1 MESQDKYIV
10 KWRNIMLS
18 ASSALETKDFNLY
31 YQLIDE
37 ANKIVDM
44 IKKDEE
50 LTYECN
56 NFGMANYV
64 FENALPKLFKS
75 NKNAVKEFIST
86 IKEDKNL
93 LNQFRFYYALNNFNE
108 NLDAK
113 EYLNESL
120 TILQENI
127 DTKTLNESNAKL
139 SNIIKKYNLKPSEII
154 SEDKINYFND
164 CDYLFKSSKK
174 LTNLAII
181 NKMTNNVVKYMTE
194 NAKSSNSDKE
204 NIINDINNFI
214 SKNSSSLNT
223 EEKEFV
229 KDVLNSNIDKRKN
242 VFNKLKNECVEILH
256 NTLKNTIDSDE
267 INELNEIKEQI
278 IKKEFCNET
287 LIKDIN
293 KLLEI
298 REVLMS

>member
-1 MESQDKYIV
+1 MESQDKYII

-50 LTYECN
+50 LTYECK
-56 NFGMANYV
+56 NFGIANYI
-64 FENALPKLFKS
+64 FENSLPNLFKT
-75 NKNAVKEFIST
+75 NKNVVKEFINT
-86 IKEDKNL
+86 IKEDDNL
-93 LNQFRFYYALNNFNE
+93 LNQFRFFYSLKNFNN
-108 NLDAK
+108 NLNAK

-120 TILQENI
+120 NI
-127 DTKTLNESNAKL
+127 IQNNINTKTLNDSNKKL
-139 SNIIKKYNLKPSEII
+139 SNIIEKYNIKPSETI
-154 SEDKINYFND
+154 SEDKLQYFND
-164 CDYLFKSSKK
+164 CDFLFKNRKK
-174 LTNLAII
+174 LTNLASI
-181 NKMTNNVVKYMTE
+181 NETTNNVIKYMTE
-194 NAKSSNSDKE
+194 NAKPLNDTNKSLVD
-204 NIINDINNFI
+204 DINNFI

-229 KDVLNSNIDKRKN
+229 KNILNSDIEKRKN
-242 VFNKLKNECVEILH
+242 AFNGLKNECIDILH
-256 NTLKNTIDSDE
+256 DTLKNTTDIDE
-267 INELNEIKEQI
+267 INDLKEIKEQLSN
-278 IKKEFCNET
+278 KEFCSET
-287 LIKDIN
+287 LIKDVN